1 MHAAARALGV
11 QWRVGTRRYSAV
23 LGVARGWA
31 RARAVTCIVTLVG
44 AQWCLCRSAA
54 SGARRHSVA
63 LNGARAR
70 ARWHESWHSATLCSA
85 RWSSAAAV
93 ERGGMRQVA
102 SRSDTARRRSAA
114 LCSARWR
121 SAALGGALQRTV
133 ALSGTRWNAVA
144 GGRRH
149 RAVTPHGGAR
159 WRANVCTLWHS
170 VASGGARRPA
180 LACVAV
186 SAHLKNRLAGS
197 CSAPAQISVR
207 SVLAGMARSA
217 AHSGARWCTVALEN
231 WAPLNAK
238 VESFMSLGGLGA
250 TRCHSVPLGCRWRSA
265 VRGGTRWHA
274 LARSDAA
281 QWH

>member
-1 MHAAARALGV
+1 MVSHCFLVALRLRSPTCG
-11 QWRVGTRRYSAV
+11 GTRWYSAACRSPSETRWRFGAGSLGGGARWHLAAHGALNGTQWVRVARHARGGTRTRCSVAHWHSAV
-23 LGVARGWA
+23 LGSSRCCARVGARARGNMHRDTRWRA
-31 RARAVTCIVTLVG
+31 VVLMSVGGIWRSAALGSTQRCTRARAV
-44 AQWCLCRSAA
+44 
-54 SGARRHSVA
+54 
-63 LNGARAR
+63 

-170 VASGGARRPA
+170 VTSGGARRPA

-186 SAHLKNRLAGS
+186 SAHLKSAGWLLQRS
-197 CSAPAQISVR
+197 SADQR
-207 SVLAGMARSA
+207 
-217 AHSGARWCTVALEN
+217 
-231 WAPLNAK
+231 
-238 VESFMSLGGLGA
+238 
-250 TRCHSVPLGCRWRSA
+250 
-265 VRGGTRWHA
+265 
-274 LARSDAA
+274 
-281 QWH
+281 

>member
-1 MHAAARALGV
+1 MALSGSGWLAMHAAARALGV

-70 ARWHESWHSATLCSA
+70 ARW
-85 RWSSAAAV
+85 
-93 ERGGMRQVA
+93 RGGTNRGTRRRFAAHGGARRPRWNAVA
-102 SRSDTARRRSAA
+102 CGRRHRAVTPLGGARRRFAA
-114 LCSARWR
+114 HGWR

-170 VASGGARRPA
+170 VTSGGARRPA

-186 SAHLKNRLAGS
+186 SAHLKSAGWLLQRS
-197 CSAPAQISVR
+197 SADQR
-207 SVLAGMARSA
+207 
-217 AHSGARWCTVALEN
+217 
-231 WAPLNAK
+231 
-238 VESFMSLGGLGA
+238 
-250 TRCHSVPLGCRWRSA
+250 
-265 VRGGTRWHA
+265 
-274 LARSDAA
+274 
-281 QWH
+281 